1 MPSTWQS
8 REFVAPF
15 RIVFDFKLQF
25 NVDISSW
32 DTSSVTTMNS
42 IGYPTGCVGARRPT
56 PQERLRL
63 GALAKHEERDL
74 HAVVTITFKVQSSRI
89 R

>member
-1 MPSTWQS
+1 MDPRHESGVEY
-8 REFVAPF
+8 RVRP
-15 RIVFDFKLQF
+15 
-25 NVDISSW
+25 VDGAL
-32 DTSSVTTMNS
+32 DV
-42 IGYPTGCVGARRPT
+42 PTGCVGARRPT

-74 HAVVTITFKVQSSRI
+74 HAVVTISFKVQSLRI